1 MVVVQCGRQY
11 GQDIEMRM
19 QNSNRL
25 GINEYYKTYIFI
37 NAQFDI
43 QKRHDVQKN
52 TCLKCVCTYFL
63 HEKKYTQY
71 SYIYY
76 ILVEI
81 LLYL

>member
-43 QKRHDVQKN
+43 QSGM
-52 TCLKCVCTYFL
+52 TYR
-63 HEKKYTQY
+63 KTR
-71 SYIYY
+71 
-76 ILVEI
+76 V
-81 LLYL
+81 